1 MEGTHFCYPAP
12 QWYAQALGAS
22 CVESWVKASRQ
33 PYWCRPAALAV
44 LAPLGRQCGDD
55 RAHTGAYDTVRAVQL
70 RREMVLFAR
79 EHGVCAGVAEMY
91 WSAGVTALSE
101 HALRAVHQAVTEC
114 FDVEAGAAF
123 TASVAASRPPH
134 AEILAAL
141 RAFGVTTLHTRID
154 AKEPHPGNAIEPF
167 MAAARNGGFRSTAVE
182 VPIVAADA
190 SVRTARAWMEALLA
204 YRPSRILLSA
214 GGGDEQAPG
223 GHRRTADTEARLQQ
237 IRQETF
243 ARLIAAGYEYIAH
256 DAFALRSDEWVGA
269 KRIAAFTPR
278 PYGYSTRM
286 PYASIAIGPGAIG
299 NVGPMQYQNCRNAD
313 AYAEMLARE
322 VLPVER
328 GLLCTPDDLVRRTI
342 MASLLANFSVD
353 IESIEECYDIDFHMT
368 FRRELGALEPLARK
382 GYVELDAKRLCLT
395 PVGRFACGKVADAFD
410 RYLRQLEQARRAP
423 EEP

>member
-33 PYWCRPAALAV
+33 PYWYRPAALAV
-44 LAPLGRQCGDD
+44 LAPLDRQRGGD
-55 RAHTGAYDTVRAVQL
+55 RARTGAYDTVHAVQL

-79 EHGVCAGVAEMY
+79 EHGVCAGVAEVY

-101 HALRAVHQAVTEC
+101 HALRAVHHAVTEC

-123 TASVAASRPPH
+123 TACVAASRPPH
-134 AEILAAL
+134 PEILSAL
-141 RAFGVTTLHTRID
+141 REFGVTTLHAGID
-154 AKEPHPGNAIEPF
+154 AKDPHQGDAIEPF
-167 MAAARNGGFRSTAVE
+167 MAAARNGGFRSIAVE

-190 SVRTARAWMEALLA
+190 SVRSARAWVETLLA
-204 YRPSRILLSA
+204 CRPSRILLSA
-214 GGGDEQAPG
+214 GGGEQAAG
-223 GHRRTADTEARLQQ
+223 GYRSTADIEARLQQ
-237 IRQETF
+237 IRRETF
-243 ARLIAAGYEYIAH
+243 ARLIAAGYEYVAH

-269 KRIAAFTPR
+269 KRIAALTPR

-286 PYASIAIGPGAIG
+286 TYASIGIGQGAIG
-299 NVGPMQYQNCRNAD
+299 NVGPMQYQNCRDAG
-313 AYAEMLARE
+313 AYAQMLTRG

-342 MASLLANFSVD
+342 MAGLLANFSVD

-368 FRRELGALEPLARK
+368 FRRELAALEPLARK
-382 GYVELDAKRLCLT
+382 GYVELDAKRLFLT
-395 PVGRFACGKVADAFD
+395 PVGRFACGHVADAFD
-410 RYLRQLEQARRAP
+410 RYLRQLEQARWEP

>member
-44 LAPLGRQCGDD
+44 LAPLDRQRGDD
-55 RAHTGAYDTVRAVQL
+55 RARTGAYDTVRAVQL

-123 TASVAASRPPH
+123 TASVVASRPPH

-342 MASLLANFSVD
+342 MAGLLANFSVD

>member
-33 PYWCRPAALAV
+33 PYWYRPAALAV
-44 LAPLGRQCGDD
+44 LAPLDWERDDD
-55 RAHTGAYDTVRAVQL
+55 RARTEAYDTVRAVQL

-79 EHGVCAGVAEMY
+79 EHGVCAGVAEVY

-101 HALRAVHQAVTEC
+101 RALRAVHQAVAEC

-134 AEILAAL
+134 AETLAAL
-141 RAFGVTTLHTRID
+141 REFGVTTLHTSID
-154 AKEPHPGNAIEPF
+154 AKEPRRGDVIEPL
-167 MAAARNGGFRSTAVE
+167 MAAARDGGFRSIAVE
-182 VPIVAADA
+182 VPVVAADA
-190 SVRTARAWMEALLA
+190 SVRTARAWVEALVA
-204 YRPSRILLSA
+204 CRPSRILLSA
-214 GGGDEQAPG
+214 GGNEQAAG
-223 GHRRTADTEARLQQ
+223 GHRHMADTEARLQL

-243 ARLIAAGYEYIAH
+243 ARLISAGYEYIAH

-269 KRIAAFTPR
+269 KRVAALTPR
-278 PYGYSTRM
+278 PYGYSTRI

-299 NVGPMQYQNCRNAD
+299 NVGPMQYQNARDAD
-313 AYAEMLARE
+313 AYADMLARE

-342 MASLLANFSVD
+342 LAGLLANFSVD
-353 IESIEECYDIDFHMT
+353 IESIEECYGIDFHMT
-368 FRRELGALEPLARK
+368 FQRELAALEPLARK
-382 GYVELDAKRLCLT
+382 GYVELDAKRLGLT
-395 PVGRFACGKVADAFD
+395 PVGRFACGRVADAFD
-410 RYLRQLEQARRAP
+410 RYLRQLEQARREP